1 MTVLARPCAHL
12 LPAHLP
18 ACLPACLFGLVWYA
32 AIAAGCASLY
42 LR

>member
-12 LPAHLP
+12 LPAH
-18 ACLPACLFGLVWYA
+18 LPACLFGLVWYA

>member
-18 ACLPACLFGLVWYA
+18 AWLSVWFGLVWYA